1 MYCIVQNCIS
11 LKLTNLKSQ
20 QVGNNGFTLRGG
32 GRVYFSTGGELGDP
46 NIYWQTQLL
55 GNKFSYEIDVSNTG
69 CHCNAAG
76 YFSKLPGYNS
86 GQQLEAGPGGD
97 YYCDANFVN
106 DNFCP
111 EYDTFEGNKYTM
123 ASALHTC
130 DYVAPNFYPNC
141 DRGGCGTNAFR
152 VDPNL
157 MCPEDR
163 CTINTNKPYTIEHS
177 HVKVSEN
184 VNPTSALLNQ
194 KQY

>member
-1 MYCIVQNCIS
+1 M
-11 LKLTNLKSQ
+11 KLYK
-20 QVGNNGFTLRGG
+20 VGNNGFTLRGG

-46 NIYWQTQLL
+46 NIYWQTKLL

-76 YFSKLPGYNS
+76 YFSQLPGYNS

-106 DNFCP
+106 NNFCP

-130 DYVAPNFYPNC
+130 DYVADQQKKKKNFLSK
-141 DRGGCGTNAFR
+141 R
-152 VDPNL
+152 
-157 MCPEDR
+157 M
-163 CTINTNKPYTIEHS
+163 HS
-177 HVKVSEN
+177 LHSL
-184 VNPTSALLNQ
+184 SSQLCALHITLTLIQ
-194 KQY
+194 